1 MTWSPQPLTHWTATS
16 LRKLLRELAGTL
28 PDVLGLDEAAGFI
41 SVVGQHIGNQIN
53 IGCRR
58 NLTGPVLSRSQVAPA
73 WVDLKRRTERD
84 LPN

>member
-41 SVVGQHIGNQIN
+41 SVVGQHRQPDQHRLQAQSDRTSAEQI
-53 IGCRR
+53 
-58 NLTGPVLSRSQVAPA
+58 TGGPCLGRPEAA
-73 WVDLKRRTERD
+73 NRT
-84 LPN
+84 